1 LTENNTQE
9 AQDLASKAG
18 VQTKQ
23 AGRQAKA
30 AARTGGKAV
39 KAAAEPVVEA
49 AAEEARDTANKLE
62 GTAEDAVEAAR
73 KVNLG
78 VLSRMSSDTGVGFLA
93 LSVAIYSGAVAYTK
107 FRQAAS
113 GRSQVIS

>member
-39 KAAAEPVVEA
+39 KAAAEPVVE
-49 AAEEARDTANKLE
+49 EARDTANKFE

-93 LSVAIYSGAVAYTK
+93 LSVAIYSGAVAYYK

>member
-9 AQDLASKAG
+9 AQDLASKTG

-39 KAAAEPVVEA
+39 KAAAEPVV
-49 AAEEARDTANKLE
+49 EEARDTANKLE

>member
-1 LTENNTQE
+1 
-9 AQDLASKAG
+9 
-18 VQTKQ
+18 
-23 AGRQAKA
+23 
-30 AARTGGKAV
+30 
-39 KAAAEPVVEA
+39 
-49 AAEEARDTANKLE
+49 
-62 GTAEDAVEAAR
+62 
-73 KVNLG
+73 